1 MRVLSIGEGDLLTAL
16 YEGMFEQPM
25 WHGFL
30 AALAAQ
36 TESSQAALIF
46 RPIDGDEIMEF
57 AHGGDLDK
65 PVRDLLIARSDKATS
80 LTGEM
85 REGRVYMLDE
95 LKELR
100 GHLDSPSSPVR
111 KFFMR
116 SVRISGSGGV
126 EAWLVIGHHKD
137 FKAADGALLANLVP
151 HVRIALR
158 SFIALERE
166 RFHSSVASTAFG
178 RMNFGWLT
186 LDARCQIVDV
196 SPNMEQLFQRT
207 GILRRSRYNR
217 LMPASPAVDREI
229 SALVKE
235 IANNPHHPPKAI
247 HLSRDPWMDML
258 LAPAQKPVISGGAPP
273 VAIAYV
279 SGDRQSQADR
289 CDQLVDL
296 FGLLP
301 SEARLAW
308 QLAQGTSIAEA
319 ASMTGLSEETARNY
333 SKKIYA
339 KTGARG
345 QPELV
350 RIILTSVLAIA

>member
-1 MRVLSIGEGDLLTAL
+1 
-16 YEGMFEQPM
+16 M

-36 TESSQAALIF
+36 TDSSQTALIF
-46 RPIDGDEIMEF
+46 RPIDGYEIMEF
-57 AHGGDLDK
+57 THGGDLGK
-65 PVRDLLIARSDKATS
+65 LMRNLMIAPRDKATN

-85 REGRVYMLDE
+85 REGRVYTLDE

-100 GHLDSPSSPVR
+100 GDIESPPAPVR

-126 EAWLVIGHHKD
+126 EAWLTLGHHRD

-166 RFHSSVASTAFG
+166 RFHSSVASTAFS

-186 LDARCQIVDV
+186 LDARCHIVDV

-207 GILRRSRYNR
+207 GILRRGRYNR

-229 SALVKE
+229 SALMKE
-235 IANNPHHPPKAI
+235 IASNPHRPPKAI

-258 LAPAQKPVISGGAPP
+258 IAPAQRPVISGGAPP

-289 CDQLVDL
+289 CDQLVEL

-319 ASMTGLSEETARNY
+319 ASMTGVTEETARNY

-339 KTGARG
+339 KTGARR